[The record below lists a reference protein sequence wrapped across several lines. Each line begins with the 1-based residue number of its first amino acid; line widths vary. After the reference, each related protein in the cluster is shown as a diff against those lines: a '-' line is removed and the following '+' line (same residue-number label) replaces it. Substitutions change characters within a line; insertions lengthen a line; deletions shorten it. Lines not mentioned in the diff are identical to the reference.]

1 MGAPLGLVLPLE
13 VRGAPPL
20 CAPDARQRRRLAVRS
35 RARGGQRGETRAQ
48 RPLPGRRGTYVRPT
62 TCRMCTPRPAVR
74 APHDLP
80 SCAPRPAVRA
90 HTRTCRPA
98 PHDLP
103 SCCVAS
109 RDAHDEQDRSPRPR
123 GSPDPDRATGPG
135 GGVALWSLRTTEP
148 LLPGNGVTGLQPQP
162 GPGRTSPSSSERSR
176 TTARETLTHPVAVRN
191 QLTPISGP
199 EPDDADLGAGAA
211 REAGVRRPPRRWRC
225 GFLAAR
231 RSRGRGRRVPRRHLR
246 LGLRCVRPC
255 Q

>member
-1 MGAPLGLVLPLE
+1 MCPGRPAEAAAGCAEQGA
-13 VRGAPPL
+13 
-20 CAPDARQRRRLAVRS
+20 RRP
-35 RARGGQRGETRAQ
+35 ARGNQGSAPARREA
-48 RPLPGRRGTYVRPT
+48 GRI
-62 TCRMCTPRPAVR
+62 R

-80 SCAPRPAVRA
+80 YVHPATCRTCAPRPAVLRP
-90 HTRTCRPA
+90 TTCRPA
-98 PHDLP
+98 PRDLPYVRTRAPAVLRPTICRPAPRDLP

-191 QLTPISGP
+191 QITPISGP
-199 EPDDADLGAGAA
+199 EPDNADLGAGAA

-231 RSRGRGRRVPRRHLR
+231 WSRGRGRRVPRRHLR
-246 LGLRCVRPC
+246 LGLLCARPC